1 MTEVEIYKHA
11 RENLVNIAQRQ
22 RTMLERNVNSD
33 KAAIYRCQFFATK
46 SKIDFLDKLLAV
58 WEVKYDG

>member
-11 RENLVNIAQRQ
+11 RENLFNIAIRQ
-22 RTMLERNVNSD
+22 RRALENNIGTD
-33 KAAIYRCQFFATK
+33 KAVNYRCRLLATEA
-46 SKIDFLDKLLAV
+46 KIDFLDKLLAV